1 MRLIDN
7 RIMLAVILAL
17 IVTSVWVLI
26 DKPFKLGLDLSGGVR
41 FLLQAEPNDEVPK
54 ITPEVMD
61 TLHLV
66 VDRRVNP
73 TGTEEN
79 LVQKVGDNRVL
90 IEIPG
95 AKDPEQAK
103 AIIGKT
109 GELSFRAYDPETD
122 TYVKTGLGGKDLVSA
137 SAAIDNTP
145 TRPGNWKILLA
156 FNGEGGKKFFDI
168 TRELAKRQ
176 GNLGIFFDGELQ
188 SAPSVHAAI
197 SGGKAE
203 ITGSFTQEQAQG
215 IVDILRAGALPVDV
229 NIIEESTVG
238 PLLGKAS
245 LEKSMTAGM
254 IGLLMVLVFMIIYYR
269 LPGMFANLALVVYAV
284 LLLAAIKLTPTAL
297 SLSGIAGVILSIG
310 MAVDANI
317 LIFERTREELKL
329 GRTVEMAVKLGFD
342 RAFPSIFD
350 SNMTTIITCMILYIL
365 GTGLVKGFAFSLAL
379 GVAVSFFTALA
390 VTRTFMMMFMP
401 IRGPLKNPALFGLS
415 KEDIPATA

>member
-1 MRLIDN
+1 M
-7 RIMLAVILAL
+7 M
-17 IVTSVWVLI
+17 
-26 DKPFKLGLDLSGGVR
+26 
-41 FLLQAEPNDEVPK
+41 
-54 ITPEVMD
+54 
-61 TLHLV
+61 
-66 VDRRVNP
+66 
-73 TGTEEN
+73 
-79 LVQKVGDNRVL
+79 
-90 IEIPG
+90 
-95 AKDPEQAK
+95 
-103 AIIGKT
+103 
-109 GELSFRAYDPETD
+109 
-122 TYVKTGLGGKDLVSA
+122 
-137 SAAIDNTP
+137 
-145 TRPGNWKILLA
+145 
-156 FNGEGGKKFFDI
+156 
-168 TRELAKRQ
+168 
-176 GNLGIFFDGELQ
+176 
-188 SAPSVHAAI
+188 
-197 SGGKAE
+197 
-203 ITGSFTQEQAQG
+203 
-215 IVDILRAGALPVDV
+215 
-229 NIIEESTVG
+229 
-238 PLLGKAS
+238 
-245 LEKSMTAGM
+245 AGM